1 MASTFG
7 ASQQEDLVVLL
18 DSAPRPA
25 ADAAEPFIV
34 ASDGRVI
41 VTYPIAESDFERF
54 GPFDPDDDPFC
65 AVLFAD
71 AVFHRLGPPGD
82 ADLAIH
88 PLAAQGLSGYT
99 VHEVVNS
106 SLCAEI
112 AMVATGSMAIAP
124 AAPAAPARRHF
135 VITFQASTFE
145 CVASDYTVIGVF
157 GAGEIASREA
167 FALAR

>member
-1 MASTFG
+1 MVSTFD
-7 ASQQEDLVVLL
+7 ASQQEDQVVLL
-18 DSAPRPA
+18 DSAPHPA
-25 ADAAEPFIV
+25 ADAADPFIV
-34 ASDGRVI
+34 ASDRRVI
-41 VTYPIAESDFERF
+41 LTYPIAESDFERF

-71 AVFHRLGPPGD
+71 AVFHRLGPPGGE
-82 ADLAIH
+82 DLSIH
-88 PLAAQGLSGYT
+88 PLAAQGLSGYA

-106 SLCAEI
+106 TLCAEI
-112 AMVATGSMAIAP
+112 ATVPEGAIGSAFQ
-124 AAPAAPARRHF
+124 APARRHF

-167 FALAR
+167 FALVR

>member
-1 MASTFG
+1 MVSTFD
-7 ASQQEDLVVLL
+7 ASRQEDQVFLL
-18 DSAPRPA
+18 DSVPHPA

-34 ASDGRVI
+34 ASDRRVI
-41 VTYPIAESDFERF
+41 LTYPIAESDFERF

-82 ADLAIH
+82 DDLAIH
-88 PLAAQGLSGYT
+88 PLSAQGLAGYA

-112 AMVATGSMAIAP
+112 AAVATDSIAIA
-124 AAPAAPARRHF
+124 AAAPARRHF
-135 VITFQASTFE
+135 VITFRASTFE

-167 FALAR
+167 FALVR

>member
-1 MASTFG
+1 MVSTFD
-7 ASQQEDLVVLL
+7 ASRQEDQVFLL
-18 DSAPRPA
+18 DSVPHPA

-34 ASDGRVI
+34 ASDRRVI
-41 VTYPIAESDFERF
+41 LTYPIAESDFERF

-82 ADLAIH
+82 DDLAIH
-88 PLAAQGLSGYT
+88 PLAAQGLAGYAA
-99 VHEVVNS
+99 HEIVNS

-112 AMVATGSMAIAP
+112 AAVATEPITIA
-124 AAPAAPARRHF
+124 AEAPARRHF

-167 FALAR
+167 FALVR

>member
-1 MASTFG
+1 MVSTFD
-7 ASQQEDLVVLL
+7 APRQEDQVFLL
-18 DSAPRPA
+18 DSAPHPA

-34 ASDGRVI
+34 ASDRRVI
-41 VTYPIAESDFERF
+41 LTYPIAESDFERF

-71 AVFHRLGPPGD
+71 AIFHRLGPPGD
-82 ADLAIH
+82 DDRAIH
-88 PLAAQGLSGYT
+88 PLAGQGLVGCA

-112 AMVATGSMAIAP
+112 AAVATDSVAIAP
-124 AAPAAPARRHF
+124 EAPARRHF

-167 FALAR
+167 FALVR

>member
-1 MASTFG
+1 MVITYD
-7 ASQQEDLVVLL
+7 ASQQEDKVFLL
-18 DSAPRPA
+18 DSAPHPA

-34 ASDGRVI
+34 ASDRRVI
-41 VTYPIAESDFERF
+41 LTYPIAESDFERF

-88 PLAAQGLSGYT
+88 PLAAQGLSGYA

-112 AMVATGSMAIAP
+112 ATVTTDSLAVGP
-124 AAPAAPARRHF
+124 EAPARRHF
-135 VITFQASTFE
+135 VITFQASMFE
-145 CVASDYTVIGVF
+145 CVASDYTIIGVF
-157 GAGEIASREA
+157 GAAEIASREA
-167 FALAR
+167 FALVR